1 MNWGRSLV
9 LVLAVFMIFITV
21 LVVKM
26 FRSAEDSYDKDYYE
40 KGLAYDV
47 EYDQKQQVLT
57 DQVTPNIDQNGDFVS
72 ISFAAVDSGSV
83 QFKRPSNQKLDQYFS
98 FTDTLVQIPKSKFE
112 KGEWKLIMHWEA
124 KQKKYLHEHNLFM
137 R

>member
-1 MNWGRSLV
+1 M
-9 LVLAVFMIFITV
+9 
-21 LVVKM
+21 
-26 FRSAEDSYDKDYYE
+26 
-40 KGLAYDV
+40 

-57 DQVTPNIDQNGDFVS
+57 DQVTPKIDQNGDFVS